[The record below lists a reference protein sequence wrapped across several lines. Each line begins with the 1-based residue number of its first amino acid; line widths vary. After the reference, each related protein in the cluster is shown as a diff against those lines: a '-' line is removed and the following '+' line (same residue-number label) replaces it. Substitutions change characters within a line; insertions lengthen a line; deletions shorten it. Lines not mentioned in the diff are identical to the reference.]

1 MNRRLDLKVTYQCN
15 NFCRLCVQ
23 GNKRR
28 RFPRPPR
35 LAYLK
40 KIMETKRA
48 TCREVIFTGGEP
60 TIRPDIFE
68 LIACAKG
75 LGYEVQIQTNG
86 RMFAYRDFA
95 KKVVRM
101 GVDSFGVSL
110 HGADAKTQ
118 DFLTR
123 VRGSFKQVTHGIANL
138 LALRA
143 VLSTNTVI
151 NKYNYRQLL
160 KLVDVLHDLGV
171 AQFQLS
177 YPHILGEARRNRK
190 TLVLKKST
198 VVPYILK
205 AIERGFAYNMVPK
218 VEAIPACL
226 LGPYKDCLTD
236 CEVPHTWVWEMAGAR
251 DFTAWCKAKG
261 KAHGE
266 VCRSCR
272 LAGVCEGPWC
282 EYVTHYGW
290 DEFRA
295 Q

>member
-1 MNRRLDLKVTYQCN
+1 MDRRLDLKVTYQCN
-15 NFCRLCVQ
+15 NSCRLCVQ

-28 RFPRPPR
+28 RFPDHPP
-35 LAYLK
+35 LAHLQKTLK
-40 KIMETKRA
+40 AKRA
-48 TCREVIFTGGEP
+48 TCREVVFTGGEP
-60 TIRPDIFE
+60 TVRPDIFE

-95 KKVVRM
+95 KKAVRM
-101 GVDSFGVSL
+101 GVDSFGISL

-118 DFLTR
+118 DFLSR
-123 VRGSFKQVTHGIANL
+123 VPGSFDQVTRGIANL
-138 LALRA
+138 LSLRA

-151 NKYNYRQLL
+151 NKYNYRRLL

-171 AQFQLS
+171 MQFQLA

-190 TLVLKKST
+190 ALVLKKSV
-198 VVPYILK
+198 VVPYVLK
-205 AIERGFAYNMVPK
+205 AIERGLAHNMVPK

-226 LGPYKDCLTD
+226 LGRYKDYLTD
-236 CEVPHTWVWEMAGAR
+236 CGIPHTWVWEMAGAK
-251 DFTAWCKAKG
+251 DFTAWRKAEG

-266 VCRSCR
+266 MCRSCR

-282 EYVTHYGW
+282 EYVTFYGW